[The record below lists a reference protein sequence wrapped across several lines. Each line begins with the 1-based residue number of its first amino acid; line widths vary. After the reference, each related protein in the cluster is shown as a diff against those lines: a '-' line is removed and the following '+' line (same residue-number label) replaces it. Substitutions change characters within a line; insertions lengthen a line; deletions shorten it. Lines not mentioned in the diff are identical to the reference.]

1 MSGVEDLFSDRFRGE
16 LTDVSR
22 ELERI
27 DDLADGVSRSLTR
40 AFRGAIVDGKG
51 FQSILSDIGRS
62 FADIALKAALKP
74 LGVLAGGLVNNLFS
88 SLNPAMN
95 GITPFA
101 KGGVVS
107 APTYF
112 PMQGGLGV
120 AGEAG
125 AEAILPLQRGSDGR
139 LGVASAATA
148 PISISM
154 NIQARDAQSFVG
166 AEAEVSAML
175 LRAVKR
181 GRRAS

>member
-1 MSGVEDLFSDRFRGE
+1 MAGVDDLFSDRFRGE

-27 DDLADGVSRSLTR
+27 DDLANGVSRSLTR
-40 AFRGAIVDGKG
+40 AFRGAVLDGKG
-51 FQSILSDIGRS
+51 FKSILSDIGRS

-74 LGVLAGGLVNNLFS
+74 VGMLAGGLVENLFAA
-88 SLNPAMN
+88 LNPAL
-95 GITPFA
+95 GGVTAFA

-112 PMQGGLGV
+112 PMQGGLGL

-125 AEAILPLQRGSDGR
+125 AEAILPLQRGADGR

-154 NIQARDAQSFVG
+154 NISARDAQSFMG